1 MPADRSPSV
10 LISGIHSDHGF
21 AISHRLR
28 LEGWFVVGCDQGSLP
43 GRNARAHI
51 TVDVTDEAD
60 CQQAV
65 AKAADLGN
73 GLDCI
78 VTCAQ
83 VRVDGPVDAFTG
95 PEWDVMMDVNAKSVF
110 LLARAAVPYLSETH
124 GTIVAVAPGKPGR
137 HEHAV
142 FDASRAAMVSLV
154 GSLRSELE
162 PRSIHVSMIV
172 PDDGDH
178 SLTASEVADAVWAS
192 VCRDEEGHIRSF
204 AHAH

>member
-10 LISGIHSDHGF
+10 LISGIHSEHGF

-28 LEGWFVVGCDQGSLP
+28 REGWFVVGCDQGQTT

-60 CQQAV
+60 CLRAV
-65 AKAADLGN
+65 EYAAELGN
-73 GLDCI
+73 GLDCV
-78 VTCAQ
+78 VTCAHL
-83 VRVDGPVDAFTG
+83 RVDGPVEEFGG
-95 PEWDVMMDVNAKSVF
+95 PAWDVLMGVNAKSVF
-110 LLARAAVPYLSETH
+110 LLARAAVPYLAETH
-124 GTIVAVAPGKPGR
+124 GTIVPVVPGQPGN

-154 GSLRSELE
+154 GSLETELA
-162 PRSIHVSMIV
+162 PRSIHVSMV
-172 PDDGDH
+172 TPDDHGR
-178 SLTASEVADAVWAS
+178 SLSANEVADAVWAQ